1 MVMARATN
9 PGVRAY
15 QQQSQ
20 TGGYSN
26 PPSTYGVDYND
37 DPSLGSVGY
46 PYRPQRGPGNVQSST
61 YVTSLVRRNQQQG
74 PGSLPLD
81 FRRQRGDFLPQPPNA
96 SLLSSLIQSQYGPQM
111 AGIGA
116 ADATLRAQQGFAE
129 ADYESML
136 NYLNQQSGMNEQ
148 GLGITLGD
156 IGRRRGFA
164 GRERDIA
171 FGDINSRRGFAGRDR
186 DLVRQL
192 IDTERGRLQDNFGMD
207 NINLNSE
214 YTPRG
219 AFTSNMANARR
230 GHLESQLGFDLADQ
244 DTRFSQND
252 LAYDQAMRGLLT
264 QEQRAALGYD
274 MDMSGLLTQEQRAR
288 LESQSG
294 SASTQRQIDQAAL
307 TRAQAV
313 MQADLDMARNDVERG
328 QVVQSMIGW
337 LSTQGLTGEQIES
350 IIGPYLPKSPVSSGR
365 RGGGGSTVR

>member
-46 PYRPQRGPGNVQSST
+46 RPQRGPGNVQSST
-61 YVTSLVRRNQQQG
+61 YRNQQQG
-74 PGSLPLD
+74 PDTLPLD
-81 FRRQRGDFLPQPPNA
+81 LVNMLKEAVAQQNTDA

-116 ADATLRAQQGFAE
+116 SDAALRATQGFAE

-136 NYLNQQSGMNEQ
+136 NYLNQQSAANQQ

-171 FGDINSRRGFAGRDR
+171 FGDINAKRGFAGRDR

-192 IDTERGRLQDNFGMD
+192 IDTERGRLNDNFRMD

-230 GHLESQLGFDLADQ
+230 GHLESQLGFNMADQ

-252 LAYDQAMRGLLT
+252 LAYDQAMRSLLT

-288 LESQSG
+288 LDAQSG
-294 SASTQRQIDQAAL
+294 SSSNQRAIDQASLA
-307 TRAQAV
+307 RAQAV

-328 QVVQSMIGW
+328 QVVQSMVGW
-337 LSTQGLTGEQIES
+337 LATQGLTGEQIES